1 MPITGFEPIIN
12 SYKGSVLP
20 IKTISAFIYF
30 TRLNFMPWNE
40 IESLSCLLQRH
51 ALTVKLPRLYFKF
64 NNKKYLKFSFKLDSS
79 LISSIVFWL
88 NFCFNLILP

>member
-20 IKTISAFIYF
+20 IKTISA
-30 TRLNFMPWNE
+30 LNYLTYKKIKFLPWNE

-51 ALTVKLPRLYFKF
+51 ALTVKLPRLSLKLK
-64 NNKKYLKFSFKLDSS
+64 NKKYLTISFKLDS
-79 LISSIVFWL
+79 
-88 NFCFNLILP
+88 